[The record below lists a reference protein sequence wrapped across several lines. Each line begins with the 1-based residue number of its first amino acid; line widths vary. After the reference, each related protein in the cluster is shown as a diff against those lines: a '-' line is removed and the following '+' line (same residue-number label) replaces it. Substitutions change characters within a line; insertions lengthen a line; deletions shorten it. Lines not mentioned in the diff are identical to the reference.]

1 MNTFSSEIRKA
12 LDENNIRP
20 AVGTTLV
27 EIADFFTRIE
37 SYDRYI
43 NVDFDDFLSLIRESS
58 VIGIA
63 SETVSYDNIGSAL
76 RSILATTVDGSK
88 PSSVIVNFNIGPDF
102 LMEHMQLVSEAVET
116 LPSDVDMTWGMSHS
130 NSDARE
136 VEVAVAMGYK

>member
-88 PSSVIVNFNIGPDF
+88 PSSVLVNFNIGPDF
-102 LMEHMQLVSEAVET
+102 MMEHMHLVSEAVET
-116 LPSDVDMTWGMSHS
+116 LPSDVNMTWGMSHS

>member
-43 NVDFDDFLSLIRESS
+43 NVDFDDFLSLMRESS

-63 SETVSYDNIGSAL
+63 SKTVSYDNIGTAQ
-76 RSILATTVDGSK
+76 
-88 PSSVIVNFNIGPDF
+88 IGRA
-102 LMEHMQLVSEAVET
+102 SC
-116 LPSDVDMTWGMSHS
+116 
-130 NSDARE
+130 RE
-136 VEVAVAMGYK
+136 RV